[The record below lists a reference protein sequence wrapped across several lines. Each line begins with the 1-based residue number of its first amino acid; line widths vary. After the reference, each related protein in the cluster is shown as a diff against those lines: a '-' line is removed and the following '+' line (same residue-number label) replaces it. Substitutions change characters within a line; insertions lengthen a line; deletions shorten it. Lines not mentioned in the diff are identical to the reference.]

1 MADQAEPRSLPQ
13 NPKLARGTSRQSPV
27 ASRQSPDEACSI
39 LPLQALPS
47 SAPSLL
53 AEEPDR

>member
-13 NPKLARGTSRQSPV
+13 NSKLAQGT
-27 ASRQSPDEACSI
+27 SRQSPDEACSI
-39 LPLQALPS
+39 LSLQALPS